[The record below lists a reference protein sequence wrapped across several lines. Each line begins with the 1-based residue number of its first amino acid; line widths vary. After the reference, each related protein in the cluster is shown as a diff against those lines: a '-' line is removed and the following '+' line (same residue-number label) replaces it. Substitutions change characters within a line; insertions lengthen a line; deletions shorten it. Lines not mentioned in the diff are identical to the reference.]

1 MAMALLEHEV
11 LDGDEIYKLIEEHS
25 DVDVET
31 IKRQKARAERKVAES
46 A

>member
-1 MAMALLEHEV
+1 MPCRLEHEV
-11 LDGDEIYKLIEEHS
+11 LDGEEIYQLIADNS